1 MDIDYPKYPVIIMKI
16 RTPDIP
22 PEPVKTEVSYE
33 SESTL
38 TDENEG

>member
-1 MDIDYPKYPVIIMKI
+1 MKI

-33 SESTL
+33 SDDSIL
-38 TDENEG
+38 TDENEVNVYGLCYKQKR